1 MIVDN
6 AGQVHHF
13 NPGGG
18 VPAWLINRLAEGKP
32 LAFVQRLE
40 KVAAK
45 WDGQAKTT
53 KGVPYDGGGFGEHGI
68 GWIGFSLAYSKMR
81 VIPVLDIDDGIWY
94 RCRWVER
101 RANNTS
107 NGEPH
112 LEQGR
117 LRLETWSNMTS
128 RLLRRHGQH
137 IYTYTYCTQCIPW

>member
-1 MIVDN
+1 MRSRKSSFDEKKKQYPAPEDDASTAEAAADRV
-6 AGQVHHF
+6 
-13 NPGGG
+13 GGG
-18 VPAWLINRLAEGKP
+18 E
-32 LAFVQRLE
+32 Q
-40 KVAAK
+40 
-45 WDGQAKTT
+45 
-53 KGVPYDGGGFGEHGI
+53 GE
-68 GWIGFSLAYSKMR
+68 
-81 VIPVLDIDDGIWY
+81 
-94 RCRWVER
+94 ER

>member
-1 MIVDN
+1 M
-6 AGQVHHF
+6 
-13 NPGGG
+13 
-18 VPAWLINRLAEGKP
+18 PAWLINRLAEGKP

-101 RANNTS
+101 RAVLCYYTALPLQRSTS
-107 NGEPH
+107 IPLQCGRRATFGSKSFTCLAHGASRVREEPH
-112 LEQGR
+112 NTHCNMHYQGI
-117 LRLETWSNMTS
+117 
-128 RLLRRHGQH
+128 HCVQ
-137 IYTYTYCTQCIPW
+137 